1 MINKYIYIIKK
12 IVSIYFCSQI
22 PWSLAWK
29 TKRNQIKSNHMDLLY
44 VSQYDWEKISNWKK
58 KKKMI
63 SKFEIASKTNSSL
76 NWEANGLPTAFVIEL
91 RKRLCLKA
99 KMINNID
106 EDESQWSHATNW
118 IPQFNGKGWIMLKS
132 NGIYRTC
139 IYIRGK

>member
-1 MINKYIYIIKK
+1 
-12 IVSIYFCSQI
+12 
-22 PWSLAWK
+22 
-29 TKRNQIKSNHMDLLY
+29 MDLLY

-91 RKRLCLKA
+91 RKRLSLKA

-132 NGIYRTC
+132 NGIYWTC
-139 IYIRGK
+139 IYIQWKVIRL